1 MIIALFQTDHDPRNP
16 PYIVTQGPLSQT
28 VADFWQ
34 MVWEQGCVVIVMLTR
49 LQDNGYHLCHRY
61 WPEEGSEKYHI
72 FEVQQKASDCDQM
85 LNRVFFANHVCFS

>member
-1 MIIALFQTDHDPRNP
+1 
-16 PYIVTQGPLSQT
+16 

-72 FEVQQKASDCDQM
+72 FEVSRPFYCTVIFPAQIIKQ
-85 LNRVFFANHVCFS
+85 F